1 MSAPSSPISS
11 PIAFEEL
18 IHAPVRLRIC
28 AGLAPVQWAE
38 FAQLRDALG
47 VADSVLSKHLKQL
60 TDAGYVDIERFS
72 KGGRSHVR
80 VALTVAGR
88 KAYVGHV
95 AALRAM
101 LETEL
106 RPREP

>member
-1 MSAPSSPISS
+1 MSAASDPA
-11 PIAFEEL
+11 AFDEL

-28 AGLAPVQWAE
+28 ASLAPVKWAD
-38 FAQLRDALG
+38 FVQLRDALK

-60 TDAGYVDIERFS
+60 VDARYARIERFA

-80 VALTVAGR
+80 VALAAAGR

-95 AALRAM
+95 AALRGM
-101 LETEL
+101 LEADL
-106 RPREP
+106 

>member
-1 MSAPSSPISS
+1 MGDPSNL
-11 PIAFEEL
+11 AEFDEL

-28 AGLAPVQWAE
+28 ASLAPLQWAE
-38 FAQLRDALG
+38 FAQLRDTLE

-60 TDAGYVDIERFS
+60 STAGYLRMERFA
-72 KGGRSHVR
+72 KGGRSHLR
-80 VALTVAGR
+80 VALTTEGR

-101 LETEL
+101 TEM
-106 RPREP
+106 PR

>member
-1 MSAPSSPISS
+1 MSAPSNP
-11 PIAFEEL
+11 AKFDEL

-28 AGLAPVQWAE
+28 ASLAPLQWAE
-38 FAQLRDALG
+38 FGQLRDSLG

-60 TDAGYVDIERFS
+60 TDAGYVYVERFT

-80 VALTVAGR
+80 VALTVEGR
-88 KAYVGHV
+88 KAYVCHV

-101 LETEL
+101 TETVG
-106 RPREP
+106 

>member
-1 MSAPSSPISS
+1 MSAPSNP
-11 PIAFEEL
+11 AKFDEL

-28 AGLAPVQWAE
+28 ASLAPLQWAE
-38 FAQLRDALG
+38 FAQLRDSLG

-60 TDAGYVDIERFS
+60 TDAGYAHVERFT

-80 VALTVAGR
+80 IALTAEGR
-88 KAYVGHV
+88 RAYVAHV

-101 LETEL
+101 TETVD
-106 RPREP
+106 

>member
-1 MSAPSSPISS
+1 MPVSAPSNQVK
-11 PIAFEEL
+11 FDEL

-28 AGLAPVQWAE
+28 ASLAPLQWAE
-38 FAQLRDALG
+38 FAQLRDSLE

-60 TDAGYVDIERFS
+60 SDAGYLDIERFS

-80 VALTVAGR
+80 VALTTNGR

-101 LETEL
+101 TETET
-106 RPREP
+106 

>member
-1 MSAPSSPISS
+1 MRATDNQGE
-11 PIAFEEL
+11 FNEL

-28 AGLAPVQWAE
+28 ASLAPLKWVE
-38 FAQLRDALG
+38 FAQLRDSLG

-60 TDAGYVDIERFS
+60 SDAGYIAVERFA

-80 VALTVAGR
+80 VALRMKGR

-101 LETEL
+101 TET
-106 RPREP
+106 RP

>member
-1 MSAPSSPISS
+1 MSAPSNP
-11 PIAFEEL
+11 AVFDEL

-28 AGLAPVQWAE
+28 ASLAPVAWAE

-47 VADSVLSKHLKQL
+47 IADSVLSKHLKQL
-60 TDAGYVDIERFS
+60 VDARYAHIERFS
-72 KGGRSHVR
+72 KGGRSHAR
-80 VALTVAGR
+80 VALTVEGR

-101 LETEL
+101 LEVDS
-106 RPREP
+106 

>member
-1 MSAPSSPISS
+1 MSAQSSPA
-11 PIAFEEL
+11 AFDEL

-28 AGLAPVQWAE
+28 AALAPLQWAE
-38 FAQLRDALG
+38 FAQLREALG

-60 TDAGYVDIERFS
+60 NDAGYVDIERFI

-80 VALTVAGR
+80 VALTTSGR

-95 AALRAM
+95 AALRVM
-101 LETEL
+101 LATE
-106 RPREP
+106 P

>member
-1 MSAPSSPISS
+1 MSAPSNHVE
-11 PIAFEEL
+11 FNEL

-28 AGLAPVQWAE
+28 AGLAPLQWAE
-38 FAQLRDALG
+38 FAQLRDSLG
-47 VADSVLSKHLKQL
+47 VAGSVLSKHLKQL
-60 TDAGYVDIERFS
+60 TDPGYVHVERFA

-80 VALTVAGR
+80 VALTVEGR

-101 LETEL
+101 TE
-106 RPREP
+106 P

>member
-1 MSAPSSPISS
+1 MSAPSNQ
-11 PIAFEEL
+11 AKFDEL

-28 AGLAPVQWAE
+28 ASLAPLQWAE
-38 FAQLRDALG
+38 FAQLRDSLG

-60 TDAGYVDIERFS
+60 TDAGYIYIERFP
-72 KGGRSHVR
+72 KAGRSHVR
-80 VALTVAGR
+80 VALTAEGW

-101 LETEL
+101 TETMD
-106 RPREP
+106 

>member
-1 MSAPSSPISS
+1 MNVASSQVG
-11 PIAFEEL
+11 FDEL

-28 AGLAPVQWAE
+28 ASLAPLQWAE
-38 FAQLRDALG
+38 FAQLRDALE

-60 TDAGYVDIERFS
+60 SDAGYVDVERFS

-80 VALTVAGR
+80 VALTVNGR
-88 KAYVGHV
+88 RAYVGHV

-101 LETEL
+101 THQT
-106 RPREP
+106 P